1 MGLSRSPVGS
11 DAHPWPG
18 ESESQNRLTGPWLVS
33 RDSDSVV
40 SVGKQAGG
48 ATVMKLP
55 GRPHTLVQPRMDK
68 NLPTR
73 WKSPMPAS
81 PPAQPAGLIPL
92 TS

>member
-1 MGLSRSPVGS
+1 
-11 DAHPWPG
+11 
-18 ESESQNRLTGPWLVS
+18 
-33 RDSDSVV
+33 
-40 SVGKQAGG
+40 
-48 ATVMKLP
+48 MKLP